1 MEHIVDNQ
9 LLIKQEI
16 DEVNEI
22 ELQISTL
29 LLSKNQLLGE
39 IDTLIEN
46 DSDENESRT
55 TSVGI
60 ELVDHKSE
68 LLFPPDQK
76 SSSCNANSSSRF
88 EDQHSQQW
96 LFMSTKD
103 EFADS
108 VESKNKKHAY
118 LPCFAQVF

>member
-9 LLIKQEI
+9 LLIKQKI

-46 DSDENESRT
+46 DTDENESRT

-60 ELVDHKSE
+60 ELVDHKS
-68 LLFPPDQK
+68 
-76 SSSCNANSSSRF
+76 
-88 EDQHSQQW
+88 
-96 LFMSTKD
+96 T
-103 EFADS
+103 
-108 VESKNKKHAY
+108 
-118 LPCFAQVF
+118 

>member
-9 LLIKQEI
+9 LLIKQKI

-22 ELQISTL
+22 EWQISTL

-39 IDTLIEN
+39 IGTLIEN
-46 DSDENESRT
+46 GTDENESRT

-60 ELVDHKSE
+60 ELVDHKSN
-68 LLFPPDQK
+68 LLFPHDQK
-76 SSSCNANSSSRF
+76 SSRSDANSSSRI

-96 LFMSTKD
+96 LFT
-103 EFADS
+103 
-108 VESKNKKHAY
+108 
-118 LPCFAQVF
+118 